1 MNTTSKTTVLNLT
14 EEEFVYP
21 GNRACA
27 GCTLSLLYRIGTK
40 ALGRDCIFVVPPSCL
55 TVMQGLYPVAASQ
68 LPIFNGTFA
77 STAAIATGVRA
88 AMKQR
93 GLKTQVVAW
102 AGDGGT
108 ADIGIQAL
116 SGALERQEDIIY
128 ICYDNEAYMN
138 TGVQRSGTT
147 PQGSLTT
154 NTPYTGKKE
163 NGKNVPAIVAAHN
176 PAYVATCSAS
186 YPLDFHDKL
195 LKAKEIRG
203 FKYFHI
209 QTPCPPGWGCE
220 ERMTVKI
227 GKAAVDCGLSDL
239 YEIENGRKTLSEP
252 SRKLLDPAKMKPLDD
267 YLKMQV
273 RFKSLSAEQVA
284 AMQARI
290 DEKWQA
296 YRREFG
302 QAVGNNSGV
311 FNGEDV

>member
-1 MNTTSKTTVLNLT
+1 MNIAVKTNVLNLT
-14 EEEFVYP
+14 EEELIHP

-27 GCTLSLLYRIGTK
+27 GCGLSVLYRIGLK

-55 TVMQGLYPVAASQ
+55 TVMQGLYPIAASQ
-68 LPIFNGTFA
+68 MPILNGTFA

-88 AMKQR
+88 AMKR
-93 GLKTQVVAW
+93 LGKTTQVVAW

-116 SGALERQEDIIY
+116 SGALERNEDIIY

-147 PQGSLTT
+147 PQGGLTT
-154 NTPYTGKKE
+154 TTPYTGKRE
-163 NGKNVPAIVAAHN
+163 EGKNLPNIVAAHN

-203 FKYFHI
+203 LKYFHV

-220 ERMTVKI
+220 ERMTIKI
-227 GKAAVDCGLSDL
+227 GKAAIDCGLFEL
-239 YEIENGRKTLSEP
+239 YEIENGKKVLSEP
-252 SRKLLDPAKMKPLDD
+252 SRKLLRPEKMASLQTYLD
-267 YLKMQV
+267 MQT
-273 RFKSLSAEQVA
+273 RFKALSTAQIA
-284 AMQARI
+284 RMQERI
-290 DEKWQA
+290 DQKWQA
-296 YRREFG
+296 YRQEFG
-302 QAVGNNSGV
+302 A
-311 FNGEDV
+311 E

>member
-1 MNTTSKTTVLNLT
+1 MTQIAKTNVLNLT
-14 EEEFVYP
+14 EEEFVHP
-21 GNRACA
+21 GNRACS
-27 GCTLSLLYRIGTK
+27 GCTLSILYRIGLK

-55 TVMQGLYPVAASQ
+55 TVMQGLYPISATQMPV
-68 LPIFNGTFA
+68 LNGTFA

-88 AMKQR
+88 AMKR
-93 GLKTQVVAW
+93 LGKKTQVVAW

-116 SGALERQEDIIY
+116 SGALERNEDIIY

-147 PQGSLTT
+147 PQGGLTT
-154 NTPYTGKKE
+154 TTPYDGKKE
-163 NGKNVPAIVAAHN
+163 NSKNVPDIVAAHN

-203 FKYFHI
+203 LKYIHI

-227 GKAAVDCGLSDL
+227 GKMAIECGLFDL
-239 YEIENGRKTLSEP
+239 YEIEGDQKTLSEP
-252 SRKLLDPAKMKPLDD
+252 TAKLLKKDTLRPVED
-267 YLKMQV
+267 YLKMQT
-273 RFKSLSAEQVA
+273 RFKALSDEQIDTMQQKIDRKWETYRQEFAE
-284 AMQARI
+284 
-290 DEKWQA
+290 E
-296 YRREFG
+296 
-302 QAVGNNSGV
+302 
-311 FNGEDV
+311 

>member
-1 MNTTSKTTVLNLT
+1 MDWITAMTSVAKTTVLGLT
-14 EEEFVYP
+14 EEEFIHP

-27 GCTLSLLYRIGTK
+27 GCGLSVLYRIGTK

-55 TVMQGLYPVAASQ
+55 TVMQGLYPIAASQ

-88 AMKQR
+88 AMKRLGKQ
-93 GLKTQVVAW
+93 TQVVAW

-116 SGALERQEDIIY
+116 SGALERGEDIIY

-154 NTPYTGKKE
+154 TTPYCGKRE
-163 NGKNVPAIVAAHN
+163 GSKNVPAIVAAHN
-176 PAYVATCSAS
+176 PAYVATCSAAF
-186 YPLDFHDKL
+186 PLDFHDKL
-195 LKAKEIRG
+195 LKAKQIRG
-203 FKYFHI
+203 LKYIHI

-220 ERMTVKI
+220 ERMTIKI
-227 GKAAVDCGLSDL
+227 GKAAVESGMFDL
-239 YEIENGRKTLSEP
+239 YEIENGQKILSEP
-252 SRKLLDPAKMKPLDD
+252 SRRLLDKSRQRPVTE
-267 YLKMQV
+267 YLGMQV
-273 RFKSLSAEQVA
+273 RFKALSKEQVSA
-284 AMQARI
+284 IQEGV
-290 DEKWQA
+290 DHKWEE

-302 QAVGNNSGV
+302 EG
-311 FNGEDV
+311 

>member
-1 MNTTSKTTVLNLT
+1 MTTAKKTTVLDLT
-14 EEEFVYP
+14 EEEFVHP
-21 GNRACA
+21 GNRACS
-27 GCTLSLLYRIGTK
+27 GCSLSLLYRIGTK

-88 AMKQR
+88 AMKRR
-93 GLKTQVVAW
+93 GKSTQVVAW

-116 SGALERQEDIIY
+116 SGALERREELIY

-154 NTPYTGKKE
+154 TTPYTGKKE
-163 NGKNVPAIVAAHN
+163 AGKNVPAIVAAHN
-176 PAYVATCSAS
+176 PAYVATCSAA

-195 LKAKEIRG
+195 LKAKSIPG
-203 FKYFHI
+203 FKYLHI

-220 ERMTVKI
+220 ERMTIKI
-227 GKAAVDCGLSDL
+227 GRAAVACGLFDM
-239 YEIENGRKTLSEP
+239 YEIEHGVKTLSEP
-252 SRKLLDPAKMKPLDD
+252 SRRLLDPAKMKPLTD
-267 YLKMQV
+267 YLGMQV
-273 RFKSLSAEQVA
+273 RFRQLSDGQVA
-284 AMQARI
+284 AMQQGI
-290 DEKWQA
+290 DEKWEQ

-302 QAVGNNSGV
+302 EG
-311 FNGEDV
+311 